1 MPLASQLLAESKAA
15 VHSVLQKVK
24 NDTYTIKHTSD
35 SSNTAD
41 SLTQRTIQQ
50 SLGIWARVAATKTPA
65 KSQTQPNH
73 RTELDLRLPLNDD
86 QAFRP
91 TDDALSSLAAPNA
104 T

>member
-1 MPLASQLLAESKAA
+1 MPSASQPLAESKAA

-41 SLTQRTIQQ
+41 SDTADHTAKPCD
-50 SLGIWARVAATKTPA
+50 LG
-65 KSQTQPNH
+65 SSSS
-73 RTELDLRLPLNDD
+73 DG
-86 QAFRP
+86 
-91 TDDALSSLAAPNA
+91 DASEIANA